1 MIILDLKNIIHTR
14 KIYTKIEGDFMQN
27 LTQDIENYIL
37 SLLEENDEENFI
49 SLRRKELAKLFECVP
64 SQINY
69 VLRSRFT
76 PAQGFLVESRRGG
89 NGYIRIVRISCE
101 SPEEKLEHIDEIIGS
116 RISDHDAHKLL
127 EALQNRELVTMRER
141 LLIEIA
147 LRHADDIGRYDY
159 ELTQYG
165 REKMKADILK
175 DMLKGL
181 MLA

>member
-1 MIILDLKNIIHTR
+1 
-14 KIYTKIEGDFMQN
+14 MQN
-27 LTQDIENYIL
+27 LTQDIERYIL
-37 SLLEENDEENFI
+37 RLLEDEEENFI
-49 SLRRKELAKLFECVP
+49 SLRRKELAELFECVP

-76 PAQGFLVESRRGG
+76 PQHGFLVESRRGG
-89 NGYIRIVRISCE
+89 NGYIRILRINCE
-101 SPEEKLEHIDEIIGS
+101 SPDEKLEHIEDIIGD
-116 RISDHDAHKLL
+116 RISDHEAHRLL
-127 EALQNRELVTMRER
+127 EALQDRELITMRER

-147 LRHADDIGRYDY
+147 LRHADDTGRYDY

-165 REKMKADILK
+165 REKVKADILK